1 MSKLQIRKVIS
12 RASCNKYSCPWMAS
26 SFQHDNIPGE
36 ILLDPV
42 VQKVDSAIH
51 WINQYP
57 VDNAISFRNT
67 YPMDSNLSGG

>member
-1 MSKLQIRKVIS
+1 
-12 RASCNKYSCPWMAS
+12 MAS

-51 WINQYP
+51 WINHYP
-57 VDNAISFRNT
+57 VDNAISCRNT
-67 YPMDSNLSGG
+67 YPMDSNIYLVDSSIQLLNNRGQVFRVFSV